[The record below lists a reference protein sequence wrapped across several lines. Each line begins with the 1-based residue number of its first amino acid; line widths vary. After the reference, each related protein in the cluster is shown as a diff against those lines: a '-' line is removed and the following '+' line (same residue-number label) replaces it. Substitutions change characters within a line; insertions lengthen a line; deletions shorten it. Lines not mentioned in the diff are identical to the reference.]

1 MLAIISI
8 AAVICMYAIPLSNN
22 IMFPWE
28 IVFPLILSVPI
39 LLYGRNSFKS
49 LLILYMASQS
59 VTIIARYL
67 MLPILVENYQL
78 LTPVSKD
85 TILVRQ
91 CIGLS
96 QIIGWVAWSVVIIIY
111 CRYYIRKIINEQ
123 TDFDA
128 VMHNKKIA
136 RLINIYSLTSATMII
151 FFPVSILAFN
161 LYNYSNQIII
171 FITISL
177 ICIIAVFIEITKTIR
192 IKKEELLNE
201 EDGND
206 NVTVSEIGT
215 NNADGKDIKESELS
229 VLPSDETG
237 ITTTKES

>member
-39 LLYGRNSFKS
+39 LLYGRNSFKP

-59 VTIIARYL
+59 VTIITRYL
-67 MLPILVENYQL
+67 MLPILIENHQL

-96 QIIGWVAWSVVIIIY
+96 QIIGWVVWNVVIIIY
-111 CRYYIRKIINEQ
+111 CRHYIRKIINEQ
-123 TDFDA
+123 TDFA
-128 VMHNKKIA
+128 SVMNNKKIS
-136 RLINIYSLTSATMII
+136 RLINIYSLTSATSII
-151 FFPVSILAFN
+151 FFPVSILTFK
-161 LYNYSNQIII
+161 LYDYSNQIII

-192 IKKEELLNE
+192 TKKEELLDE
-201 EDGND
+201 KDGND
-206 NVTVSEIGT
+206 NITVSEVGT
-215 NNADGKDIKESELS
+215 NNVDRKDIKESELS
-229 VLPSDETG
+229 VLPSDETSV
-237 ITTTKES
+237 TTTEER